1 MDYKI
6 FPNGYFV
13 NLVGIVVY
21 DYNFILTI
29 SAASLLGCSPAIEL
43 LVFQTDLSIGRVD
56 LQNI

>member
-1 MDYKI
+1 M
-6 FPNGYFV
+6 
-13 NLVGIVVY
+13 NLVGIVVH